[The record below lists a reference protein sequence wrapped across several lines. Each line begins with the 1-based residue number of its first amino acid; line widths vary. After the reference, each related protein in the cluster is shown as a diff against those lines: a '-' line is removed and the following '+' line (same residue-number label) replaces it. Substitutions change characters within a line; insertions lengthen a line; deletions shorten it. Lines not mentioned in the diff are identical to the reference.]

1 MHIFVLI
8 RIISCGLTV
17 MSYVQSL
24 TGPSVGTEAFMTAVV
39 LSCIRGLIRNIIY
52 VHHIVLSSV
61 THAPTH
67 YCVHV
72 RMYNTYTCTASIPNI
87 LTHVVLKN
95 DHNCTTL
102 TLETIS
108 RLFLPHDTLLDST
121 TTSK

>member
-1 MHIFVLI
+1 
-8 RIISCGLTV
+8 

-72 RMYNTYTCTASIPNI
+72 RMYKTYTCTASTQHI
-87 LTHVVLKN
+87 
-95 DHNCTTL
+95 
-102 TLETIS
+102 
-108 RLFLPHDTLLDST
+108 DTCSV
-121 TTSK
+121 KK